1 VARETIQVSGLR
13 EFQKALRDMDRDL
26 PKQLRIAL
34 NSASELVINYAK
46 PKVPKRSGR
55 AAGSL
60 KVRSSQKQARI
71 AAGGA
76 RAPYYPFLDFGGS
89 VGPGKSVHRPF
100 YTEGRYIYP
109 GLKANKDKITQ
120 QLEVALTELAKSAGL
135 EVD

>member
-1 VARETIQVSGLR
+1 MARETIRIDGLR

-46 PKVPKRSGR
+46 PKVPKRTGR

-60 KVRSSQKQARI
+60 KVRSSQKAARI

-76 RAPYYPFLDFGGS
+76 RAPYYPWLDFGGKIPA
-89 VGPGKSVHRPF
+89 GPVRKF

-120 QLEVALTELAKSAGL
+120 QLEVALTELAKGAGL

>member
-1 VARETIQVSGLR
+1 VARETIQISGLR

-34 NSASELVINYAK
+34 NSASQLVIDYAK
-46 PKVPKRSGR
+46 PKVAKRSGR

-60 KVRSSQKQARI
+60 KVRSSQKAARI
-71 AAGGA
+71 AAGGS
-76 RAPYYPFLDFGGS
+76 RAPYYPWLDFGGS
-89 VGPGKSVHRPF
+89 VGPGKSVKRPF

-109 GLKANKDKITQ
+109 GLRANRDKITQ
-120 QLEVALTELAKSAGL
+120 QLEVALTELAKGAGL

>member
-1 VARETIQVSGLR
+1 MARETIKIDGLR

-60 KVRSSQKQARI
+60 KVRSSQKAARI

-89 VGPGKSVHRPF
+89 VGPSKGVHRPF

-120 QLEVALTELAKSAGL
+120 QLEVALTELAKGAGL

>member
-1 VARETIQVSGLR
+1 VRETIKIAGIR
-13 EFQKALRDMDRDL
+13 DFQKQLKAMDRDL

-34 NSASELVINYAK
+34 NSASQLVIDYAK
-46 PKVPKRSGR
+46 PKVPSRSGR
-55 AAGSL
+55 ARSSL
-60 KVRSSQKQARI
+60 KVRSSQREARI
-71 AAGGA
+71 AAGGT

-109 GLKANKDKITQ
+109 GLRLNRDKITE
-120 QLEVALTELAKSAGL
+120 QLETALTELAKSAGL